1 MNKWLKSKQEIEI
14 IDQYMNLKKKLDSI
28 ENGKIEATE
37 QITVKLK
44 EIINTFLNALPE
56 DMRSILKK

>member
-28 ENGKIEATE
+28 ENGKIEANE
-37 QITVKLK
+37 QIIFKLK
-44 EIINTFLNALPE
+44 EIINAFLNALPE